1 MGTSSARRRSFGRG
15 VRKFRIISQA
25 LQLQVRISLAR
36 RRSFRRV
43 GEFTHFFVD
52 GNDKQNGKYGSDGG
66 IGREEVLP
74 FQGTVLEPRHHVH
87 ILWHFRSL
95 GKGMHEFLEWCQS
108 ELYKNATAWSQ
119 ELVIGAYSMRPIH
132 VKFLI
137 EILLFIAASSL
148 WLRRLEAWLFAWRMR
163 WMSEQG
169 FFGAQK
175 NVYGTDGH

>member
-95 GKGMHEFLEWCQS
+95 GKGMHEFLEWFQS
-108 ELYKNATAWSQ
+108 ELS
-119 ELVIGAYSMRPIH
+119 
-132 VKFLI
+132 
-137 EILLFIAASSL
+137 
-148 WLRRLEAWLFAWRMR
+148 
-163 WMSEQG
+163 
-169 FFGAQK
+169 K
-175 NVYGTDGH
+175 NVCISSIVYCLQPVEQCGVETFGGEANWYLCRLAQESLNR

>member
-25 LQLQVRISLAR
+25 LQLQVRTSLAR

-74 FQGTVLEPRHHVH
+74 FQGTVLEPRHHVL
-87 ILWHFRSL
+87 ILWHFHSL

-108 ELYKNATAWSQ
+108 ELCKNAAQSL
-119 ELVIGAYSMRPIH
+119 ELVIGAYQMRPKH

-137 EILLFIAASSL
+137 EILPFIVASNL
-148 WLRRLEAWLFAWRMR
+148 WLRRVDIGLFVWRM
-163 WMSEQG
+163 
-169 FFGAQK
+169 
-175 NVYGTDGH
+175 